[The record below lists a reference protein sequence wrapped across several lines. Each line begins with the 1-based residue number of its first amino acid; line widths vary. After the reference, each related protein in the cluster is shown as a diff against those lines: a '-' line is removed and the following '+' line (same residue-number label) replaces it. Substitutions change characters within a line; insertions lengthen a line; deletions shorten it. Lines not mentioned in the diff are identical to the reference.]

1 MKELIVNYNVQKLNR
16 GEFMYFYMDKIIF
29 LDCDDKFKLISI
41 KVTFSDNVIMCID
54 DPDFFKFTNFKEII
68 GNSIHY
74 NISILKI
81 LPWLIDYGY
90 DDIKFIFNYIGNM
103 RKYRCQPLVELPF
116 TKTIYPRMC
125 MRKCVEDHLYRK
137 LKINEFKL
145 LNYYNYK
152 NLDTINININ
162 NCKMNGVILQGID
175 YDNINH
181 IFVTYNN
188 NQKKYIKN
196 LSLLNKK
203 MVKLDYNTIYIPFN
217 NSKWYKTK
225 SRINIK
231 NIKIQFDLVDIQKTY
246 NVKIGLYVY
255 NFIAKKTRH
264 LAINNNIFINSN
276 QSNIIVV

>member
-1 MKELIVNYNVQKLNR
+1 MKQIRVDYNVKKLNR

-29 LDCDDKFKLISI
+29 LDCDSNFKLISI
-41 KVTFSDNVIMCID
+41 KVIFSDNVIMCID
-54 DPDFFKFTNFKEII
+54 DPEFFKFTNFKEVI
-68 GNSIHY
+68 GNAINY

-90 DDIKFIFNYIGNM
+90 DDIKFIFNYTGYVK
-103 RKYRCQPLVELPF
+103 KYICVPLVKLSYDRRRAVTFYDP
-116 TKTIYPRMC
+116 
-125 MRKCVEDHLYRK
+125 LYQK

-152 NLDTINININ
+152 NHDTMNININ
-162 NCKMNGVILQGID
+162 NRKMNGVILQGID

-188 NQKKYIKN
+188 NQKKYIKK

-203 MVKLDYNTIYIPFN
+203 MVKLDDNTIYIPFN
-217 NSKWYKTK
+217 MSKMHKAK
-225 SRINIK
+225 SGINIK
-231 NIKIQFDLVDIQKTY
+231 NIKIQFDLIDIQKTY

-255 NFIAKKTRH
+255 NYIAKKTRH
-264 LAINNNIFINSN
+264 LAIDDNFSIN
-276 QSNIIVV
+276 SNIIVV